1 MAFSTNNAGER
12 GPYVSSTINSIRG
25 MHDTLPVDM
34 HLWHRLESTVR
45 SVFAAYGFEEIR
57 VPVVEKTEVFARAIG
72 DATDVVEKEMY
83 TFADRNGDSLSLRPE
98 GTAGVVRAVLQN
110 GMLYGAPLRLWYM
123 GQMFR
128 RERPQKGRTRQFHQV
143 GVEVF
148 GSKGPDIDAELL
160 VMSQRIWN
168 MLGLR
173 GLRLEVNTLGT
184 ADERSAYREEL
195 HAFLSDNRDELDD
208 DSIRRLDRNPLRILD
223 SKNPRV
229 QALLVNAP
237 VLSDYL
243 GEESRSY
250 FDGFLGLLDGYG
262 VVYEVNPRLVRGLDY
277 YCHAVFEWITDSLG
291 AQGTVCAG
299 GRYDGLVEIQ
309 GGKPWPGV
317 GFAMGQ
323 ERLIELMRQD
333 AEPVAEA
340 PHIYLVMAGEGAVQ
354 GGLQLA
360 ESLRDQ
366 VPGLRIQSNLGG
378 GSFKAQFKRADRSGA
393 SLALVLGED
402 ELAARTVTLKHLRED
417 RPQEQVGFDALGKWL
432 SGWLEH

>member
-1 MAFSTNNAGER
+1 M
-12 GPYVSSTINSIRG
+12 SSRINSIRG
-25 MHDTLPVDM
+25 MHDTLPSEM
-34 HLWHRLESTVR
+34 HLWHKLERTVR

-57 VPVVEKTEVFARAIG
+57 VPVVEKSEVFARAIG

-83 TFADRNGDSLSLRPE
+83 TFEDRNGDQLSLRPE

-110 GMLYGAPLRLWYM
+110 GLLYAAPVRLWYM

-143 GVEVF
+143 GAEVF
-148 GSKGPDIDAELL
+148 GSSGPDIDAELL
-160 VMSQRIWN
+160 VMCQRIWKAI
-168 MLGLR
+168 GLE

-184 ADERSAYREEL
+184 PEERAAYRQEL
-195 HAFLSDNRDELDD
+195 HSFLSDNRESLDA
-208 DSIRRLDRNPLRILD
+208 DSLRRLDRNPLRILD
-223 SKNPRV
+223 SKNPQV
-229 QALLVNAP
+229 QAMLVDAP
-237 VLSDYL
+237 VLADYL
-243 GEESRSY
+243 GEESQAY
-250 FDGFLGLLDGYG
+250 FSGFLALLDGFG
-262 VVYEVNPRLVRGLDY
+262 VAYEVNPRLVRGLDY
-277 YCHAVFEWITDSLG
+277 YSHAVFEWITDGLG

-323 ERLIELMRQD
+323 ERLVELMRIN
-333 AEPVAEA
+333 AEPEQES
-340 PHIYLVMAGEGAVQ
+340 PHLYVVMAGEGAVR

-366 VPGLRIQSNLGG
+366 VHGLNIQCNLGG

-393 SLALVLGED
+393 PLALVLGEN
-402 ELAARTVTLKHLRED
+402 ELTERQATIKHLREQK
-417 RPQEQVGFDALGKWL
+417 PQEQIPFDSLKAWFSTWLGTVNG
-432 SGWLEH
+432 SGGGR

>member
-1 MAFSTNNAGER
+1 MN
-12 GPYVSSTINSIRG
+12 SSINSIRG
-25 MHDTLPVDM
+25 MHDTLPADM
-34 HLWHRLESTVR
+34 HLWHKLESTVR

-57 VPVVEKTEVFARAIG
+57 VPVVEKSEVFARAIG

-83 TFADRNGDSLSLRPE
+83 TFEDRNGDLLSLRPE

-110 GMLYGAPLRLWYM
+110 GLLYAAPVRLWYM

-143 GVEVF
+143 GAEVF
-148 GSKGPDIDAELL
+148 GSSGPDIDAELL
-160 VMSQRIWN
+160 VMCQRIWN
-168 MLGLR
+168 AIGLE

-184 ADERSAYREEL
+184 PQERAAYRQQL
-195 HAFLSDNRDELDD
+195 HGFLSDNREALDA
-208 DSIRRLDRNPLRILD
+208 DSLRRLDRNPLRILD
-223 SKNPRV
+223 SKNRQV
-229 QALLVNAP
+229 QAMLVDAP
-237 VLSDYL
+237 VLADYL
-243 GEESRSY
+243 GEESQAY
-250 FDGFLGLLDGYG
+250 FSGFLALLDAFG
-262 VVYEVNPRLVRGLDY
+262 VAYQVNPRLVRGLDY
-277 YCHAVFEWITDSLG
+277 YSHAVFEWITDSLG

-323 ERLIELMRQD
+323 ERLVELMRSN
-333 AEPVAEA
+333 AEPDRES
-340 PHIYLVMAGEGAVQ
+340 PHLYVVMAGEGAVK

-366 VPGLRIQSNLGG
+366 VPGLNIQCNLGG

-393 SLALVLGED
+393 PLALVLGEN
-402 ELAARTVTLKHLRED
+402 ELTERQATIKHLREQK
-417 RPQEQVGFDALGKWL
+417 PQQQIPFDEL
-432 SGWLEH
+432 SGWFKAWLENQQGSKIS